1 MAHKSVFLDILFEC
15 HSIKPKFLYNKFFFY
30 KNLLVYDERKSLLHK
45 KTVYYCAFH
54 NIQESKMLQVLYKT
68 Y

>member
-1 MAHKSVFLDILFEC
+1 MKE
-15 HSIKPKFLYNKFFFY
+15 K
-30 KNLLVYDERKSLLHK
+30 VYYIK